1 MSNIYS
7 NTTSY
12 KSHAQFLSYLMCGIY
27 IASIPSEAKDN
38 LLSGPIQRTSISG
51 SQNLSSYKQLMP
63 STTPTIS
70 LYKSDESTFNDAK
83 FASVVSNFYGTML
96 SNQITLGNEIES
108 VIAGSLWDIYVD

>member
-1 MSNIYS
+1 
-7 NTTSY
+7 
-12 KSHAQFLSYLMCGIY
+12 
-27 IASIPSEAKDN
+27 
-38 LLSGPIQRTSISG
+38 
-51 SQNLSSYKQLMP
+51 MP